1 MKFLDKKE
9 QVLELQMTQFGK
21 NALSRGGF
29 NPSYYAFFDDDVV
42 YDSKYMARNEEGTD
56 DVLQLETSTRISS
69 RISDAIRP
77 EAQANYAGVE
87 SAINN
92 LQKQEIWL
100 PPWGWVLANVDTQ
113 TALVNLAKPPNPID
127 SYYSQGLPMGTSA
140 HDSSKAPAFNLN
152 FHSGEITNLNLEVDA
167 LFYTGSGGF
176 IKIPQLDV
184 EAIYEARIHGGPPP
198 SEPQENTDIKVWPDD
213 SYIEV
218 KGTSI
223 LIDVGELN
231 SLFEHENFDIEV
243 YEVEEK
249 KDFPHGGPQIEYIDF
264 LRPLYFKKKNP
275 AQEGLY
281 DNSEMQTSAQTKDNV
296 EHYFEISVD
305 DEILEEESLNSVISS
320 NLSSISGGDIYDTP
334 TNDNK
339 GPC

>member
-1 MKFLDKKE
+1 
-9 QVLELQMTQFGK
+9 
-21 NALSRGGF
+21 
-29 NPSYYAFFDDDVV
+29 
-42 YDSKYMARNEEGTD
+42 
-56 DVLQLETSTRISS
+56 
-69 RISDAIRP
+69 
-77 EAQANYAGVE
+77 
-87 SAINN
+87 
-92 LQKQEIWL
+92 
-100 PPWGWVLANVDTQ
+100 
-113 TALVNLAKPPNPID
+113 
-127 SYYSQGLPMGTSA
+127 
-140 HDSSKAPAFNLN
+140 
-152 FHSGEITNLNLEVDA
+152 TNLNLEVDA

-176 IKIPQLDV
+176 VKIPQLDV

-243 YEVEEK
+243 YEVQEK
-249 KDFPHGGPQIEYIDF
+249 HDYPHGGPQIAEIEF
-264 LRPLYFKKKNP
+264 LKPLYFKKKNP

-305 DEILEEESLNSVISS
+305 DEILEEESLSSVISS